1 MLNNSNGASASHYDK
16 WNLCIIPKYYMRNRE
31 NGKSKA
37 EGKDQESIQSNTN
50 PDLEHHMENDKNT
63 RRHNT

>member
-1 MLNNSNGASASHYDK
+1 
-16 WNLCIIPKYYMRNRE
+16 MRNRE

-37 EGKDQESIQSNTN
+37 EGKDQESIQSNTK
-50 PDLEHHMENDKNT
+50 PDLEHHMENEKNT